1 MENFFNWISKPIPKE
16 DIDVW
21 FRINNIVNEKS
32 DLFFDFCY
40 SLYTLMVNTY
50 LGEEESEFETKVE
63 MSDSDKSNHFNWCW
77 KKTISNF
84 QKENLD
90 FIEDGEQYTYFQ
102 NFFMEVFYNQKD
114 EMIRKQIGQ
123 FFIDLFDKEKTF
135 TKSDLDLYTE
145 MYKLLDKQ
153 LVK

>member
-1 MENFFNWISKPIPKE
+1 
-16 DIDVW
+16 
-21 FRINNIVNEKS
+21 
-32 DLFFDFCY
+32 
-40 SLYTLMVNTY
+40 MVSTY
-50 LGEEESEFETKVE
+50 LGDENSVFETKVL
-63 MSDSDKSNHFNWCW
+63 MSDTDKINHFNWCW

-84 QKENLD
+84 QQENLV
-90 FIEDGEQYTYFQ
+90 FIEDGEQYTYFE
-102 NFFMEVFYNQKD
+102 NFFMEVFYNQDD

-153 LVK
+153 LVR